1 MNRDMR
7 AQVLGALREIHDGSW
22 IRKVGSDG
30 GQSLPWQGRI
40 AIIGAVTTAWDTH
53 HPVVAAMGD
62 RFVLAPADSTQNR
75 QAAGRKAIG
84 NTGDEIKM
92 RAELAA
98 AVGAVIAGMNNH
110 SDHRVTDEETQ
121 ALLAAADL
129 VTLARTAVERD
140 YQGNVIDA
148 HAPEMPTR
156 FAKEL
161 VQIIRGSVAV
171 GMDRHDALRLAIR
184 CARDS
189 MPPLRLRVIDDI
201 AEHKHSLVADVR
213 RRLEKPHNTV
223 DREVQALYML
233 SIFKCS
239 EASEFVDKTQ
249 KWVSKWYYSV
259 ADGIDP
265 KAIDLKSFPEK
276 SVHTPRPQE
285 EGQGNGSEHTGTPHV
300 DTDKS
305 GNGAA
310 NGDDSPAAT
319 AANRSVGGTCPDC
332 GDALPDDLIAA
343 MRHRAELPIKR
354 TAKEDIMTCAGVW

>member
-1 MNRDMR
+1 
-7 AQVLGALREIHDGSW
+7 
-22 IRKVGSDG
+22 
-30 GQSLPWQGRI
+30 
-40 AIIGAVTTAWDTH
+40 
-53 HPVVAAMGD
+53 
-62 RFVLAPADSTQNR
+62 
-75 QAAGRKAIG
+75 
-84 NTGDEIKM
+84 M

-98 AVGAVIAGMNNH
+98 AVGGVIAGMNTTPIT
-110 SDHRVTDEETQ
+110 VTDEETQ

-213 RRLEKPHNTV
+213 TRLEKPHNTV

-233 SIFKCS
+233 GVLKCS

-249 KWVSKWYYSV
+249 KWVSKWYYSL

-265 KAIDLKSFPEK
+265 KAIDLKSFPESQYIPLDPK
-276 SVHTPRPQE
+276 KRDRKRIRTHRY
-285 EGQGNGSEHTGTPHV
+285 
-300 DTDKS
+300 
-305 GNGAA
+305 
-310 NGDDSPAAT
+310 T
-319 AANRSVGGTCPDC
+319 ACRY
-332 GDALPDDLIAA
+332 
-343 MRHRAELPIKR
+343 
-354 TAKEDIMTCAGVW
+354 